1 VHDLLNGAGAKN
13 PANRA
18 AHGIDNS
25 IELFRTQSVHGG
37 LWRCGYTVDS
47 IGEVSALIHWLG
59 GPALFLPVVALLLLV
74 AYGYFAGL
82 L

>member
-37 LWRCGYTVDS
+37 LWRCGYTIDS
-47 IGEVSALIHWLG
+47 IGEATAGLFALKQYFYIII
-59 GPALFLPVVALLLLV
+59 PVVAAAV
-74 AYGYFAGL
+74 SFGL
-82 L
+82 S